1 MPIKQT
7 EYILALDQGTTGTR
21 AVIFNHNTRRV
32 LAAATALTPIIPQPG
47 WQEATPHRHLGKRSV
62 SDW

>member
-32 LAAATALTPIIPQPG
+32 LTAATALTPIIPS
-47 WQEATPHRHLGKRSV
+47 RVGKNNAPPTFGKAFSQ
-62 SDW
+62 